1 MPADHPSLDA
11 QHLDPGRIHRTSLLA
26 ARAVRTLG
34 LSHRGKDAAAHPYP
48 LRPPGLEDNPM
59 SSVTSVSPRT
69 LGDVIPGGLVRSIAL
84 VIGGAI
90 FVGLTAQVSIPLP
103 FTPVPL
109 TLQTFSVLLV
119 GAALGSVRGVAS
131 MALYLLAGVAGVPWF
146 AEHQSGWALASFGY
160 IVGFVAAAWVVGRLA
175 ERGADRRVLP
185 TIGMMALGNLVIYV
199 FGVAGLMLIAHLSVG
214 KALALGV
221 LPFLI
226 GDAIKILLA
235 AVLLPGTW
243 KLINSR
249 KDS

>member
-1 MPADHPSLDA
+1 
-11 QHLDPGRIHRTSLLA
+11 
-26 ARAVRTLG
+26 
-34 LSHRGKDAAAHPYP
+34 
-48 LRPPGLEDNPM
+48 M

-119 GAALGSVRGVAS
+119 GAALGSVRGASS

-146 AEHQSGWALASFGY
+146 ANQQSGWAFASFGY
-160 IVGFVAAAWVVGRLA
+160 IVGFVVAAWLVGQLA
-175 ERGADRRVLP
+175 ERGADRRVLS

-199 FGVAGLMLIAHLSVG
+199 FGVAGLMLIADMSFG
-214 KALALGV
+214 RALRLGV

-249 KDS
+249 PSS

>member
-1 MPADHPSLDA
+1 
-11 QHLDPGRIHRTSLLA
+11 
-26 ARAVRTLG
+26 
-34 LSHRGKDAAAHPYP
+34 
-48 LRPPGLEDNPM
+48 M

-119 GAALGSVRGVAS
+119 GAALGSVRGAAS
-131 MALYLLAGVAGVPWF
+131 MAVYLLAGVAGVPWF
-146 AEHQSGWALASFGY
+146 AEQGSGWAFASF
-160 IVGFVAAAWVVGRLA
+160 

-185 TIGMMALGNLVIYV
+185 AIGMMALGNLVIYAC
-199 FGVAGLMLIAHLSVG
+199 GVAGLMVLVPTLTGRPMSLG
-214 KALALGV
+214 TALAVGV

-235 AVLLPGTW
+235 AGLLPGTW

-249 KDS
+249 RSS